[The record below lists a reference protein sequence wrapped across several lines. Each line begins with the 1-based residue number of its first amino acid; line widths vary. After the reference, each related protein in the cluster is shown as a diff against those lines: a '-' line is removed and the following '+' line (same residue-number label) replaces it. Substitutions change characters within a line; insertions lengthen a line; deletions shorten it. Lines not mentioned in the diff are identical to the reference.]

1 MSAITSEIMYIEF
14 AKLIQNNLLENG
26 IDCFLIGGAL
36 INAVRDNG
44 VLLSDDIDFAIT
56 NEENID
62 KILKILSTY
71 VPTFTWTKNPCF
83 ITLHLC
89 GDVKKQRVDLFIFS
103 RRYLNYYM
111 KDISWMNEK
120 IHSFQTFKPSKVVL
134 ENKEFYTF
142 YRPDIFLKGVYG
154 DYMTPKDSYY
164 PNLKGGDYLHATECI
179 FYTSE
184 NNYRNIDFQ
193 VENLKLFFKSVLV
206 KRNLNNIDSSLIN
219 IFDTQE
225 ISMMDNSK
233 ILSYKDFINFL
244 IKNDIKHYEF

>member
-1 MSAITSEIMYIEF
+1 MTTVPSKTIYIEF

-26 IDCFLIGGAL
+26 IDCFLAGGSL

-56 NEENID
+56 NEENVD
-62 KILKILSTY
+62 KILNILSTY
-71 VPTFTWTKNPCF
+71 APTFTWTKNNFF
-83 ITLHLC
+83 ISLHLS
-89 GDVKKQRVDLFIFS
+89 GDANQKVDLFIYS

-111 KDISWMNEK
+111 RDISWMNEK
-120 IHSFQTFKPSKVVL
+120 IHSFQTFKPSKVIL
-134 ENKEFYTF
+134 ENKEFHTF

-154 DYMTPKDSYY
+154 DYMSPKDSYY
-164 PNLKGGDYLHATECI
+164 PNLKGGDHLHATECI

-184 NNYRNIDFQ
+184 NNYNKIDFQ
-193 VENLKLFFKSVLV
+193 VENLKFFFKSVLV
-206 KRNLNNIDSSLIN
+206 KRNLNKINSSDIN

-244 IKNDIKHYEF
+244 IKNNIKHYEF

>member
-1 MSAITSEIMYIEF
+1 MTTVPSKIIYIEF

-26 IDCFLIGGAL
+26 IDCFLAGGSL

-56 NEENID
+56 NEEDID
-62 KILKILSTY
+62 KILNISCTY
-71 VPTFTWTKNPCF
+71 APTFTWTKNSFF
-83 ITLHLC
+83 ISLHLS
-89 GDVKKQRVDLFIFS
+89 GDAKQKVDLFIYS

-111 KDISWMNEK
+111 KEISWMNEK
-120 IHSFQTFKPSKVVL
+120 IHSFQTFKPSKVIL

-142 YRPDIFLKGVYG
+142 HRPDIFLKGVYG
-154 DYMTPKDSYY
+154 DYASPKDSYY
-164 PNLKGGDYLHATECI
+164 PNLKGGDHLHATECV

-184 NNYRNIDFQ
+184 NNYNKIDFQ

-206 KRNLNNIDSSLIN
+206 KRNLNKINSSDIN

-244 IKNDIKHYEF
+244 IKNNIKHYEF